1 MNYYNEFDPKA
12 AAWLRHLIADGII
25 PPGHV
30 DERSIQDVMPDDL
43 RGYTQCH
50 FFAGIGGWSEAL
62 RLAGW
67 PADRP
72 VWTGSCPCQPFSV
85 AGKGKGTKDERHLW
99 PAFFRLIAECQPPA
113 AFGEQVASAAAL
125 GWLTPALA
133 DGKLS
138 SIQYALVC
146 AFVAGKY
153 HGDPRPSAVELREL
167 FPAPTPE
174 H

>member
-1 MNYYNEFDPKA
+1 MTTPLSR
-12 AAWLRHLIADGII
+12 LR
-25 PPGHV
+25 
-30 DERSIQDVMPDDL
+30 DDL
-43 RGYTQCH
+43 C
-50 FFAGIGGWSEAL
+50 
-62 RLAGW
+62 LAG
-67 PADRP
+67 
-72 VWTGSCPCQPFSV
+72 
-85 AGKGKGTKDERHLW
+85 
-99 PAFFRLIAECQPPA
+99 
-113 AFGEQVASAAAL
+113 L